1 MSWDNRDK
9 VRGIILGT
17 AVGDSIGLPAE
28 GISRQRNNRLFRGN
42 WHHRFIAR
50 RGMISDDTEHT
61 IFVVQSLLA
70 HSDSSQL
77 FAQRLAWC
85 LKWWLLALPAGAG
98 FATLRSVLK
107 LWVGFSPSKSGVYSA
122 GNGPAMRSAPI
133 GAFFADDLNTMN
145 EFVRASTIITHT
157 DPKALVGAS
166 AVAYITGWI
175 IREQLTHRPEKKNFI
190 HTLLSAGTDDEWKGL
205 VYSLSAALDENRDVE
220 KFAELIGQGN
230 GISGYI
236 YHTVSVA
243 AYAWY
248 RYFGDFRKTLG
259 AIFNCGGD
267 TDTAG
272 AIAGAL
278 AGAVVGE
285 EGIPPDWRYGIAD
298 WPRGRTLLL
307 KISDTL
313 ALKSQGTAVTSPVGY
328 FWPMVIFRNA
338 LFLIIVLFHGFRRLL
353 PPY

>member
-1 MSWDNRDK
+1 VSWDKRDK
-9 VRGIILGT
+9 IRGIILGT

-28 GISRQRNNRLFRGN
+28 GISRQRNKRLFRGN
-42 WHHRFIAR
+42 WHHRFIVC

-61 IFVVQSLLA
+61 IFVAQSLLA
-70 HSDSSQL
+70 HTDSSQL

-85 LKWWLLALPAGAG
+85 LKWWLLSLPAGVG
-98 FATLRSVLK
+98 LATLKSVLK
-107 LWVGFSPSKSGVYSA
+107 LWIGFSPSKSGVYSA
-122 GNGPAMRSAPI
+122 GNGPAMRSASI
-133 GAFFADDLNTMN
+133 GAFFADDLKKMD

-157 DPKALVGAS
+157 DPKALTGAKV
-166 AVAYITGWI
+166 VAYITGWI
-175 IREQLTHRPEKKNFI
+175 IREQLTHRPEKENFI
-190 HTLLSAGTDDEWKGL
+190 QTLLSAGTDEEWKRL

-220 KFAELIGQGN
+220 NFAELIGQGN

-248 RYFGDFRKTLG
+248 RHFGDFRNTLV

-285 EGIPPDWRYGIAD
+285 EGIPHDWRHGIAD

-313 ALKSQGTAVTSPVGY
+313 ALKSQGTPVTSPVGY
-328 FWPMVIFRNA
+328 FWPALCLRNA
-338 LFLIIVLFHGFRRLL
+338 LFLIIVLLHGFRRLL